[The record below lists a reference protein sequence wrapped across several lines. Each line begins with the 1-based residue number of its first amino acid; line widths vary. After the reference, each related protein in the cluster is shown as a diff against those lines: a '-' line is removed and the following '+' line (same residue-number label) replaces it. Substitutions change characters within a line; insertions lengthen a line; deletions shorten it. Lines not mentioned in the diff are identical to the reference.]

1 MTDEKVSLARI
12 IESFYYEDG
21 MLKKD
26 QVILLTKVYSD
37 IGKYGGY
44 VIEEGK
50 IKHIL
55 IEPQNIDG
63 LNPGELSD
71 KSKIEFREITKQYVE
86 LKNKIPERIPEG
98 TYGELKYNL
107 PIKGGNII
115 LKENSPIKVADHLR
129 DAYLCYIV
137 ENFERKNMRLI
148 SLPQEYFKVVEDYEI
163 EDKIQKF
170 FEEVENQSGI
180 ESKIRELKSVY
191 DDLMQKI
198 PGECKTM
205 SMVVSGK
212 NVLLN

>member
-1 MTDEKVSLARI
+1 
-12 IESFYYEDG
+12 
-21 MLKKD
+21 
-26 QVILLTKVYSD
+26 
-37 IGKYGGY
+37 
-44 VIEEGK
+44 
-50 IKHIL
+50 
-55 IEPQNIDG
+55 
-63 LNPGELSD
+63 
-71 KSKIEFREITKQYVE
+71 
-86 LKNKIPERIPEG
+86 
-98 TYGELKYNL
+98 
-107 PIKGGNII
+107 
-115 LKENSPIKVADHLR
+115 
-129 DAYLCYIV
+129 
-137 ENFERKNMRLI
+137 MRLI